1 MIQPQELRIGNYLN
15 EEVLGTCIVSQ
26 ITEKTIWVLTNNLKE
41 DGTQNKREF
50 HIWIKHLQPIP
61 ITEDELIKL
70 GFKKYN
76 NGDYWINLQTHYL
89 ELMYSNGFWYPT
101 YAQIDGFLYYDT
113 TAGTLNCIKYI
124 HQLQNLYFVLT
135 NKELRYNE

>member
-70 GFKKYN
+70 GFKGQPADYYKDKLSIVLENSDIFHKKGRVYFNSWAILEEQPKYV
-76 NGDYWINLQTHYL
+76 
-89 ELMYSNGFWYPT
+89 
-101 YAQIDGFLYYDT
+101 
-113 TAGTLNCIKYI
+113 
-124 HQLQNLYFVLT
+124 HQLQNLYFALT
-135 NKELRYNE
+135 NKELTYKI